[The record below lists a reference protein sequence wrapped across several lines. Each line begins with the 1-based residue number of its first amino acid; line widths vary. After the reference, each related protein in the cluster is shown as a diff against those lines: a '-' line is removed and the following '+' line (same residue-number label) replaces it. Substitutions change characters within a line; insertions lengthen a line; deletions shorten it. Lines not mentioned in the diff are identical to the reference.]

1 MRLSFKKLA
10 TIGIFA
16 SLSMTATAH
25 HGFTGEYDN
34 TKPIWL
40 QGTVQTVTFQH
51 PHAVLKIAVQKDN
64 PKPKKHA
71 SATFLTASPIH
82 QASYANKTVS
92 LEFPPISRFNSLNG
106 QIKKGD
112 KIALIA
118 YRNCES
124 PHQLRVQWIR
134 LNNGKEVERS
144 GRVQTEVAGCHH

>member
-1 MRLSFKKLA
+1 MLKQIKQAAAASVLA
-10 TIGIFA
+10 LI
-16 SLSMTATAH
+16 MPTAFAH

-34 TKPIWL
+34 TRPIWL
-40 QGTVQTVTFQH
+40 QGEVQAATFQH
-51 PHAVLKIAVQKDN
+51 PHAVLKLTVQKDS
-64 PKPKKHA
+64 PKPAKPA
-71 SATFLTASPIH
+71 SATFLSTNPVHLADYAGKTA
-82 QASYANKTVS
+82 S

-118 YRNCES
+118 YRNCEA